1 MSARLCPYIAGAHI
15 PELHMASLLRHA
27 HLEQLAH
34 LWCELQ
40 DEAPT
45 RSALHLGQILVLVV
59 AWWSLGPATIPG
71 QVLWAVATMVAA
83 SLPLAL
89 FFFFATVLGLLVFF
103 LFLACVFA
111 AFDLVSHGQR
121 RSRCHWNTSIV
132 IGVFSFFLQLQRLA
146 ASCGP
151 SAVLLIPD
159 AASIAIFVP
168 ILVLRQG
175 RLMVADRSSANRTLT
190 RVRSFLAAPFPLALL
205 RLRTWRRSSTW
216 LRQPLLLSTDVRAYA
231 CGAHES
237 LPCRC
242 VLVKKDYVVAAH
254 VAPYPIPPMAPGH
267 SP

>member
-1 MSARLCPYIAGAHI
+1 MQKRDVSCLRVCVPIAGAHR

-45 RSALHLGQILVLVV
+45 RSAPHLGQVLVLVV

-71 QVLWAVATMVAA
+71 HVWRWAMATMVAA

-89 FFFFATVLGLLVFF
+89 FFLFFATVLGLLVFF
-103 LFLACVFA
+103 LFLASIFA

-175 RLMVADRSSANRTLT
+175 RLMVADRSSANRTLP

-216 LRQPLLLSTDVRAYA
+216 LRQVLLLSTTCVPSPAA
-231 CGAHES
+231 PMS
-237 LPCRC
+237 LF
-242 VLVKKDYVVAAH
+242 LVVA
-254 VAPYPIPPMAPGH
+254 
-267 SP
+267 SW